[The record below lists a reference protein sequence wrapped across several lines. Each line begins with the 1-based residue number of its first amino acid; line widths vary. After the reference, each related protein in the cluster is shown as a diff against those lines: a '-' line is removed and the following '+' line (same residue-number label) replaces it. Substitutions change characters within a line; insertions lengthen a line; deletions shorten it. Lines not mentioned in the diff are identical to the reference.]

1 MVSSQSQRPSL
12 RRELRQVAL
21 ILGVLLVLE
30 LVAWLP
36 KASAASLVSGDPV
49 ASPRVFDGNGDG
61 VRDRTVLTFRLQSRA
76 PVTVR
81 ILDYRKAVVRTLI
94 GGTTL
99 AAGTHT
105 ISWNGRLA
113 SGTVAPD
120 GGYRFRLTVG
130 SGSSAATFDCKMT
143 KSPNLIFAANP
154 GAMTVALDAGH
165 GGPDPGAVRDGYTE
179 ASANLD
185 IALRTRAML
194 EGAGI
199 TVVGTRSTNTRVNTS
214 NTDFNH
220 DGKVD
225 KADELASR
233 IDLANRARA
242 AAFLCIH
249 NNSGSSTTARGTE
262 TFYWQYRTFAVES
275 KQLAT
280 LVQSSVVRR
289 LNTAGSFRTVDRG
302 TKSYDFYVLNGY
314 DAARRVNPSLMPG
327 VLSEGLFVS
336 NTTDRT
342 MLKTARGRA
351 RLAEGYYDGLARY
364 FANRTYG
371 AAYRLDAPPSALLAE
386 GSSTSLSVTVTNTS
400 ARTWTAGS
408 VALTLSALPRVED
421 YDGTNAAG
429 ARLATIDL
437 PALAVGRSVAV
448 DVPFVVPDDAGFVAT
463 AGRALLKVDL
473 IAGGQRYASHGVVP
487 LPIPVTISGDSLT
500 PPDPTPT
507 PTPTEAPTPT
517 PTPTPAP
524 TPTPTAPDLP
534 TPSPSSETSPA
545 PSADGATVDA
555 TQPPPPTPSP
565 TPTPTS
571 TADPTLDPVVS
582 EAPSA
587 SP

>member
-1 MVSSQSQRPSL
+1 MVSSQSPRPSV
-12 RRELRQVAL
+12 RRELRQAAL

-61 VRDRTVLTFRLQSRA
+61 VRDKTVLTFRLQSRT

-81 ILDYRKAVVRTLI
+81 ILDYRKAFVRTLI

-99 AAGTHT
+99 AAGSHT

-113 SGTVAPD
+113 TGAVVPD

-130 SGSSAATFDCKMT
+130 SSTAAVTFDRKIT
-143 KSPNLIFAANP
+143 KSPNVIFAANP
-154 GAMTVALDAGH
+154 GALTVAIDAGH

-194 EGAGI
+194 EGAGVTI
-199 TVVGTRSTNTRVNTS
+199 VGTRSTNTRVNTS

-233 IDLANRARA
+233 IDIANRARA

-262 TFYWQYRTFAVES
+262 TFYWQYRTFAAES

-314 DAARRVNPSLMPG
+314 DPARRVNPSLMPG

-364 FANRTYG
+364 FAGRTYG
-371 AAYRLDAPPSALLAE
+371 AAYRLDTPPSATLAE
-386 GSSTSLSVTVTNTS
+386 GSAASLSVTVTNTS
-400 ARTWTAGS
+400 PRSWTAGS

-421 YDGTNAAG
+421 YDGTNATG
-429 ARLATIDL
+429 STLATIDL

-448 DVPFVVPDDAGFVAT
+448 DVPFVVPDDAGFLAT
-463 AGRALLKVDL
+463 AGKALFKVDL

-487 LPIPVTISGDSLT
+487 LPIPVTISGDSGT

-507 PTPTEAPTPT
+507 PTPTEAPSPT
-517 PTPTPAP
+517 PTPDP
-524 TPTPTAPDLP
+524 TPTEAP
-534 TPSPSSETSPA
+534 SQSPA
-545 PSADGATVDA
+545 PSADGASVDMS
-555 TQPPPPTPSP
+555 PPPTTPSPSLDPTSPP
-565 TPTPTS
+565 TPTATPTP
-571 TADPTLDPVVS
+571 DPTLDPAAS
-582 EAPSA
+582 ETPLA